1 MGSPAVNL
9 KCGVILR
16 KGGTK
21 SRIDYKKVRLRVF
34 GSGSRIYNG
43 RQQPR
48 RESID
53 VRSLLM
59 EPRPMAAAGE

>member
-1 MGSPAVNL
+1 MGSPTANL
-9 KCGVILR
+9 RCGVILR
-16 KGGTK
+16 KNGTR
-21 SRIDYKKVRLRVF
+21 SRIDNKKVRLRVF

-53 VRSLLM
+53 VKSLLM